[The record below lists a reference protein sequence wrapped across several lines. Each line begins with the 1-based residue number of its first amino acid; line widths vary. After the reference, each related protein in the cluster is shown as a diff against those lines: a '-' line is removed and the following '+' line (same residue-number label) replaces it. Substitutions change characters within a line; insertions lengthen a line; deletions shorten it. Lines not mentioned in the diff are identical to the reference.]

1 MILLSSHGVYKCLN
15 GAPVTDMRVCLL
27 FPHHI
32 LENSPQKYPVL
43 TESIKLF
50 FFYSRL
56 FCILLTKIQYQKR
69 PQRAIRLSTC
79 TANHSRPPSWSLF
92 FPLSS
97 PSLCPR
103 LVARGLR
110 DDVITQPECQ
120 QRQNDL
126 SWRDDAITQSSTY
139 STHPFIYFTLQIE

>member
-1 MILLSSHGVYKCLN
+1 MAPRSQTCVFVCFFPSYSWELTAKISSADWVYK
-15 GAPVTDMRVCLL
+15 A
-27 FPHHI
+27 I
-32 LENSPQKYPVL
+32 
-43 TESIKLF
+43 